1 MTDIEI
7 KLSDTKTVNPHFVSE
22 GELRRALIAAYKY
35 RYDTTAYDN
44 KNILD
49 SGLTLDGNK
58 YPWYMR
64 LHADL
69 LGFIAEFYR
78 SHYGYYK
85 DLIDLSPFAM
95 VQSFVQPYVKDKKW
109 HIASDDFLRAFMTS
123 HYWQSNF
130 SLGEAMK
137 IKGGKPR
144 NLGEMLKTGG
154 GDDIT
159 KTLMGMP
166 TLALNKISRLTMMPQ
181 KKLSLPEFHAA
192 ILGQQKVD
200 SRIEKLLKSI
210 SGMSEP
216 QMDSSMKKLYERI
229 MFYRDPFDYAFKKFG
244 KDAPSVLLSCHVMDK
259 LTKGKP
265 IHAMERI
272 AQDLFST
279 MDKVIDNLKGTQTK
293 EAIYKSILGNKDHIL
308 GVAGYVERVLSSTD
322 RKEGVNFEENLKNY
336 LKAKRIVA
344 GGKKKIRNGSRPGGK
359 KKKIIKRSH

>member
-7 KLSDTKTVNPHFVSE
+7 QLSNRKSVNPHFVSE
-22 GELRRALIAAYKY
+22 GELRRAIIDAYKY
-35 RYDTTAYDN
+35 RYDKTAYDD

-49 SGLTLDGNK
+49 GGITLDGNK
-58 YPWYMR
+58 YPWYLR

-69 LGFIAEFYR
+69 LGFINEFYR

-95 VQSFVQPYVKDKKW
+95 IQSFIQPQVKDKKW

-130 SLGEAMK
+130 SLSDAMK

-166 TLALNKISRLTMMPQ
+166 SLALNKISRLTMMPQ

-192 ILGQQKVD
+192 LVGQQKID
-200 SRIEKLLKSI
+200 SRIEKLLGSI

-216 QMDSSMKKLYERI
+216 QMDASMKKLYERI
-229 MFYRDPFDYAFKKFG
+229 VFYRDPFDYAFKKFG

-265 IHAMERI
+265 VDAIEKI
-272 AQDLFST
+272 SDDLFNT
-279 MDKVIDNLKGTQTK
+279 MDKVIDSSAMKGK
-293 EAIYKSILGNKDHIL
+293 KLEVYRSILKNKDQIL
-308 GVAGYVERVLSSTD
+308 GVAGYVENVLSSTD
-322 RKEGVNFEENLKNY
+322 KRARVDFEGNIKNY
-336 LKAKRIVA
+336 LTSAKIIS
-344 GGKKKIRNGSRPGGK
+344 GGKKKTSGSRPGGK
-359 KKKIIKRSH
+359 KKVHRTKKH